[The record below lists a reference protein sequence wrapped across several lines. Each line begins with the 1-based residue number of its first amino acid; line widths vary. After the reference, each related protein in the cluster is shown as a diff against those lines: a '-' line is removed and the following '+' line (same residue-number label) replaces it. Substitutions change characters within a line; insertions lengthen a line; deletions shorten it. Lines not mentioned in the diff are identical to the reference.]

1 VKFKIHEN
9 LPSEAA
15 ETLRQSGFAA
25 DTVADEDLSGSND
38 ETVAGR
44 DRSEDRILLTLDL
57 DFANIRSYPPAS
69 TPGSS
74 FCGSSGKT
82 NRQCSA
88 ISGGWRQRWRNG
100 ARMASCG
107 SSMVIEYAF
116 AKAIDSHR
124 DVILY

>member
-25 DTVADEDLSGSND
+25 DKVADEDLSGSND

-57 DFANIRSYPPAS
+57 DFANIRSYLPAS
-69 TPGSS
+69 TPG
-74 FCGSSGKT
+74 
-82 NRQCSA
+82 
-88 ISGGWRQRWRNG
+88 
-100 ARMASCG
+100 
-107 SSMVIEYAF
+107 
-116 AKAIDSHR
+116 
-124 DVILY
+124 